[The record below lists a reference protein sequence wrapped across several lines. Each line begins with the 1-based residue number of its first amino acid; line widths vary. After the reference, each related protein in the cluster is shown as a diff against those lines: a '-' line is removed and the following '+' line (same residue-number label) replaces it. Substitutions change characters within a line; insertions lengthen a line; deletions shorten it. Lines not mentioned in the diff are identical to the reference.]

1 MLRIVLTILLVAFI
15 IFNLK
20 NKNRGGKTLQL
31 NQEVIF
37 VNDIKLQAHIKTS
50 KGDINID
57 LFPEVAPVT
66 VANFVNLSRRGYYNN
81 LKFHRVIADFM
92 IQGGCPL
99 GTGTGGPGYNFQDEF
114 PVAPDAKYQ
123 FNRPGLLAMAN
134 AGPGTNGSQFF
145 VTHVPTEW
153 LNNKHTIF
161 GEVVSEDDQNV
172 VNSVSQGDTIE
183 SITVTGDVEKFVE
196 ANESLFTQLDDALKN
211 DFPNLVK

>member
-20 NKNRGGKTLQL
+20 NKNRGGKPLKL

>member
-20 NKNRGGKTLQL
+20 NKNRGGKPLKL

-81 LKFHRVIADFM
+81 LKFHRVISDFM

-172 VNSVSQGDTIE
+172 VNSVSQGDAIE

-196 ANESLFTQLDDALKN
+196 ANKSLFTQLDDALKN